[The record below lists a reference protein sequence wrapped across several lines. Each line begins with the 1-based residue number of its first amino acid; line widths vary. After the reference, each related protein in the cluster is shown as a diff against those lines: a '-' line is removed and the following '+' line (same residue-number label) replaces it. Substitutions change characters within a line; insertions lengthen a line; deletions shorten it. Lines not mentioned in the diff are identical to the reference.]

1 MENKYYNENYYN
13 ANTILKFLRKVLNE
27 INKSYVDSGM
37 RTAFLMK
44 RYLEKYK
51 LDTEL
56 SHQHVLLCMLKDIG
70 LFYMDGAVPSN
81 DPALAAA
88 SSYAFLH
95 QCSPLGEAARPLLF
109 YKAKYME
116 DVSNPDYEMGLLMT
130 LLDHVSLY
138 IYERKDVDE
147 IEEIL
152 REDRRK
158 KKYHPDQVKKV
169 IKLLK
174 DHPDIIEKLNS
185 ESELYVYETS
195 KYISLADYGTDTL
208 GEFLD
213 TTSFMFEFHN
223 HETMAHTVT
232 TAQIAYDLAI
242 SCKLTESTSR
252 AIEIAGKV
260 HDIGKIRVPLEILCY
275 PGKLEGEALLVM
287 QSHAKYTKEIIE
299 GCFSYVIVE
308 IAARHHEKLD
318 GSGYPLGITKKDLT
332 SADKVLAVAD
342 ICSALYCKR
351 SYKAAFTPE
360 KIQSILLSDAK
371 AGKLDE
377 RIVNHLIDDY
387 DNIMKNAK
395 AVEDVALKKYDTMK
409 DEYEALAKSPALRHV
424 FGESED
430 VDEERPESLAADETE
445 EYISEVINYESKK
458 DDEEVVEEIIYV
470 DENGNEIDYNPEE
483 EPSFEPSYEE
493 EKEIDPLEEYNQA
506 EMGDVPIEKIE
517 HEEEDEE
524 TEEKEEIPLPIF
536 NLDEK
541 IEEEPI
547 KDPVEEEK
555 EETEEEIDDEFDAFL
570 NSIPEKAPEEPKKF
584 VPKVPLKNPVMDFDP
599 FKEDI
604 DPVFQE
610 PILPKEETKEDIDD
624 EFDAFLNSIP
634 EIDAK
639 DDPFKESTDSLEKL
653 EDVEEAP
660 VEEEK
665 EEVVEEQPEALV
677 EEEKEEVVEAK
688 VEEEKEEIDTLE
700 EALDT
705 PTCEEAKEPVFE
717 PEEEL
722 NEEHAEEKEDIE
734 AQESLDKEDS
744 TEDMEVQEEENLETP
759 MEEEALEDE
768 ATEEF
773 IEEAIEE
780 SNQDIE
786 DSKEKEPI
794 DVDNS
799 IDSKYDSDEEVD
811 DSKEEIDAST
821 EESDY
826 SDEEIDSK
834 YDDSEEEVDNFI
846 EDAESKEEPSFLDP
860 FNSSNDD
867 GKKSFFD
874 DEEVDDSIED
884 VEEESID
891 SLDLDIEDDS
901 INNEEENLAI
911 DSKYEDND
919 EEVDGSTSNLEEEAH
934 EEASTMEKEEEYVDS
949 YFSEEE
955 LKEDE
960 EALDSP
966 SNEEAESKE
975 EEYVDSYF
983 SEEELKEDEE
993 SEDLESNEEPEEN
1006 KEEEYV
1012 DSYFSDEELNED
1024 EESKE
1029 EDNFLEASKEEEYVD
1044 SYFTEEELN
1053 EDAEESKDLEFNV
1066 ETESIEEND
1075 SKDASK
1081 EEEYVDSYFS
1091 EEELK
1096 EDEEVKDSSSKE
1108 APESVEDIKPI
1119 EEPKEESDEEL
1130 DMDLDD
1136 DEDDEEDDD
1145 DEEEEDDEDEDEEE
1159 DSNPKHKKF
1168 FSNDIY
1174 RKMFTYN
1181 PNKKKK

>member
-470 DENGNEIDYNPEE
+470 DENGNEIDYTPEE

-506 EMGDVPIEKIE
+506 EMGDVPIEEIE

-524 TEEKEEIPLPIF
+524 IEEKEEIPLPIF

-547 KDPVEEEK
+547 KDPVEEEN
-555 EETEEEIDDEFDAFL
+555 EETKEEIDDEFDAFL

-610 PILPKEETKEDIDD
+610 PILPKKETKEDIDD

-634 EIDAK
+634 EIDEK

-722 NEEHAEEKEDIE
+722 TEEHAEEKEDIE

-768 ATEEF
+768 STEEF
-773 IEEAIEE
+773 SEEAIEE

-786 DSKEKEPI
+786 DSKEGEPI
-794 DVDNS
+794 DMDNS

-846 EDAESKEEPSFLDP
+846 EEDQKEKEESSFIDP
-860 FNSSNDD
+860 FNPSDD

-874 DEEVDDSIED
+874 EEEDTSALEFNDEEIDSKYDNDEEVDDSIED
-884 VEEESID
+884 TEEELVEEDALDDSKEEPID

-901 INNEEENLAI
+901 INNEEENLSI
-911 DSKYEDND
+911 NSKYDDLD
-919 EEVDGSTSNLEEEAH
+919 EEIDGSDSVLEEEESKEDNSKEAFK
-934 EEASTMEKEEEYVDS
+934 EEEYVDSYFSEEELNEDEESEDLESNEEPEENKEEEYVDS

-993 SEDLESNEEPEEN
+993 PKELSSNEE
-1006 KEEEYV
+1006 
-1012 DSYFSDEELNED
+1012 
-1024 EESKE
+1024 
-1029 EDNFLEASKEEEYVD
+1029 
-1044 SYFTEEELN
+1044 
-1053 EDAEESKDLEFNV
+1053 
-1066 ETESIEEND
+1066 
-1075 SKDASK
+1075 
-1081 EEEYVDSYFS
+1081 
-1091 EEELK
+1091 
-1096 EDEEVKDSSSKE
+1096 
-1108 APESVEDIKPI
+1108 PESVEDIKPI

-1145 DEEEEDDEDEDEEE
+1145 DEDEEEEPEEDEEE

>member
-1 MENKYYNENYYN
+1 MESKYYNENYYN

-70 LFYMDGAVPSN
+70 LFYMDGAVPTN

-116 DVSNPDYEMGLLMT
+116 DVSNPDYEIGLLMT
-130 LLDHVSLY
+130 LLDQVSLY
-138 IYERKDVDE
+138 IYERKDIEE

-174 DHPDIIEKLNS
+174 DHSDIIEKLNS

-275 PGKLEGEALLVM
+275 PGKLEGEALAVM

-395 AVEDVALKKYDTMK
+395 AVEDIALKKYDTMK

-430 VDEERPESLAADETE
+430 IDEERPESVAADETE
-445 EYISEVINYESKK
+445 EYISGVINYESKK
-458 DDEEVVEEIIYV
+458 DDEEVVEKIIYV
-470 DENGNEIDYNPEE
+470 DENGNEIDYNKEA
-483 EPSFEPSYEE
+483 PSFEASYEE

-506 EMGDVPIEKIE
+506 EMGNVPIEEIE
-517 HEEEDEE
+517 HEEEDEVI
-524 TEEKEEIPLPIF
+524 EEKEEIPLPIF

-541 IEEEPI
+541 LEEEPI
-547 KDPVEEEK
+547 QAKVEEKK
-555 EETEEEIDDEFDAFL
+555 EDIDVEFDAFL
-570 NSIPEKAPEEPKKF
+570 NSIPEKAEEEPKKF
-584 VPKVPLKNPVMDFDP
+584 VPKVPLKNPMMDFDP

-634 EIDAK
+634 EIDEK
-639 DDPFKESTDSLEKL
+639 NDSFKESTDSKEKI
-653 EDVEEAP
+653 EDVEETQEKK
-660 VEEEK
+660 EEN
-665 EEVVEEQPEALV
+665 EEVVEALV
-677 EEEKEEVVEAK
+677 EEK
-688 VEEEKEEIDTLE
+688 KEEIDTVE
-700 EALDT
+700 EAIDT
-705 PTCEEAKEPVFE
+705 PI
-717 PEEEL
+717 
-722 NEEHAEEKEDIE
+722 DIE
-734 AQESLDKEDS
+734 AQEENS
-744 TEDMEVQEEENLETP
+744 TEDTEESASSDIGSDEVDD
-759 MEEEALEDE
+759 AIHSDEDE
-768 ATEEF
+768 VDDSTLELDTLT
-773 IEEAIEE
+773 EE
-780 SNQDIE
+780 SND
-786 DSKEKEPI
+786 DA
-794 DVDNS
+794 
-799 IDSKYDSDEEVD
+799 IDSKYDDLDEEVD
-811 DSKEEIDAST
+811 NFIEEAQEEKEESSFIDPFNPSSDGKKSFFDEEID
-821 EESDY
+821 ESALEFN
-826 SDEEIDSK
+826 DEEIDSK
-834 YDDSEEEVDNFI
+834 YDN
-846 EDAESKEEPSFLDP
+846 
-860 FNSSNDD
+860 
-867 GKKSFFD
+867 

-884 VEEESID
+884 IEEELDEEEVDDSKEEPID
-891 SLDLDIEDDS
+891 SFDLDIEDDS
-901 INNEEENLAI
+901 INNEEENLLI
-911 DSKYEDND
+911 NSKYDDLD
-919 EEVDGSTSNLEEEAH
+919 EEIDGS
-934 EEASTMEKEEEYVDS
+934 DS
-949 YFSEEE
+949 I
-955 LKEDE
+955 L
-960 EALDSP
+960 
-966 SNEEAESKE
+966 
-975 EEYVDSYF
+975 
-983 SEEELKEDEE
+983 
-993 SEDLESNEEPEEN
+993 
-1006 KEEEYV
+1006 
-1012 DSYFSDEELNED
+1012 ED

-1029 EDNFLEASKEEEYVD
+1029 EDNSKDASKEEEYVD
-1044 SYFTEEELN
+1044 SYFTEEESK
-1053 EDAEESKDLEFNV
+1053 EDE
-1066 ETESIEEND
+1066 ESIEEND
-1075 SKDASK
+1075 SKEAPK
-1081 EEEYVDSYFS
+1081 EEEYVSSYFTEEELNEDEEPKELS
-1091 EEELK
+1091 SNEESLSKEENKEEEYVSSYFTEEELK
-1096 EDEEVKDSSSKE
+1096 EDEEPLSK
-1108 APESVEDIKPI
+1108 EDIKPI
-1119 EEPKEESDEEL
+1119 KEEDPKEESDGEL
-1130 DMDLDD
+1130 DMDLDEEDED
-1136 DEDDEEDDD
+1136 DEDDEE
-1145 DEEEEDDEDEDEEE
+1145 EEEEEE

>member
-547 KDPVEEEK
+547 KAPVEEEK
-555 EETEEEIDDEFDAFL
+555 NDIDDEFDAFL

-610 PILPKEETKEDIDD
+610 PILPKKETKEDIDD

-634 EIDAK
+634 EIDEK

-653 EDVEEAP
+653 EDVEETP

-665 EEVVEEQPEALV
+665 EEPVETPI
-677 EEEKEEVVEAK
+677 
-688 VEEEKEEIDTLE
+688 EEEKEEIDTVE

-705 PTCEEAKEPVFE
+705 PKDEDVQEPVFE
-717 PEEEL
+717 PKEEL

-744 TEDMEVQEEENLETP
+744 TEDMEVQEEENLENP

-768 ATEEF
+768 TTEEF
-773 IEEAIEE
+773 SEEAIEE

-786 DSKEKEPI
+786 DSKEEEPI
-794 DVDNS
+794 DMDNS
-799 IDSKYDSDEEVD
+799 IDSKYDNDEEVD

-834 YDDSEEEVDNFI
+834 YDDSDEEVDNFI

-884 VEEESID
+884 VEEESEEETIDEKEEPID

-919 EEVDGSTSNLEEEAH
+919 EEVDGSTSNLEEEAVET
-934 EEASTMEKEEEYVDS
+934 EEAPTTEKEEEYVDF

-1053 EDAEESKDLEFNV
+1053 EDEEESKDLESN
-1066 ETESIEEND
+1066 
-1075 SKDASK
+1075 
-1081 EEEYVDSYFS
+1081 
-1091 EEELK
+1091 

>member
-152 REDRRK
+152 KEDRRK

-275 PGKLEGEALLVM
+275 PGKLEGEALQVM

-395 AVEDVALKKYDTMK
+395 AVEDIALKKYDTMK

-430 VDEERPESLAADETE
+430 IDEERPESVAAEETE

-458 DDEEVVEEIIYV
+458 DDEEVAEEIIYV

-493 EKEIDPLEEYNQA
+493 EKGIDPLEEYNQA
-506 EMGDVPIEKIE
+506 EMGDVPIEEIE

-547 KDPVEEEK
+547 KAPTEEK
-555 EETEEEIDDEFDAFL
+555 KETEEEIDDEFDAFL

-584 VPKVPLKNPVMDFDP
+584 VPKVPLKNPMIDFDP

-653 EDVEEAP
+653 EDVEENQ
-660 VEEEK
+660 ES
-665 EEVVEEQPEALV
+665 
-677 EEEKEEVVEAK
+677 EKEEVVEAK
-688 VEEEKEEIDTLE
+688 VEEEKEEIDTGD

-705 PTCEEAKEPVFE
+705 PKDEDVEEPVFDV
-717 PEEEL
+717 EEEL
-722 NEEHAEEKEDIE
+722 NEEPVEEKEDIE

-744 TEDMEVQEEENLETP
+744 TEATEVQEEDNLETS

-768 ATEEF
+768 TTEEF
-773 IEEAIEE
+773 SEEAIEE
-780 SNQDIE
+780 SNQDKE
-786 DSKEKEPI
+786 DSKEEEPI
-794 DVDNS
+794 DMDNS
-799 IDSKYDSDEEVD
+799 IDSKYDNDEEVD

-821 EESDY
+821 EEFDY

-834 YDDSEEEVDNFI
+834 YDDSDEEVDNFI
-846 EDAESKEEPSFLDP
+846 EASESKEEPSFLDP
-860 FNSSNDD
+860 FNPSDD

-874 DEEVDDSIED
+874 EEEDTSDEEFNDEEIDSKYDNDEEVDDSIED
-884 VEEESID
+884 IEEELNEDEEEALDDSKEEPID

-901 INNEEENLAI
+901 INNEEENLSI
-911 DSKYEDND
+911 NSKYEDND
-919 EEVDGSTSNLEEEAH
+919 EEVDGSDSILEKEESKEEDNSKEESN
-934 EEASTMEKEEEYVDS
+934 EEEYVDS
-949 YFSEEE
+949 YFT
-955 LKEDE
+955 
-960 EALDSP
+960 
-966 SNEEAESKE
+966 
-975 EEYVDSYF
+975 
-983 SEEELKEDEE
+983 
-993 SEDLESNEEPEEN
+993 
-1006 KEEEYV
+1006 
-1012 DSYFSDEELNED
+1012 DEELNED

-1029 EDNFLEASKEEEYVD
+1029 EDNSLDASKEEEYVD

-1053 EDAEESKDLEFNV
+1053 EDEEESKDLESN
-1066 ETESIEEND
+1066 EDEESIEEND
-1075 SKDASK
+1075 SKEESK

-1096 EDEEVKDSSSKE
+1096 EDEEVKDSPSNE
-1108 APESVEDIKPI
+1108 ESESIEDTKPI

-1136 DEDDEEDDD
+1136 DDDEDEDD
-1145 DEEEEDDEDEDEEE
+1145 DEEEEEDEDEDEEE

>member
-470 DENGNEIDYNPEE
+470 DENGNEIDYTPEE

-506 EMGDVPIEKIE
+506 EMGDVPIEEIE

-524 TEEKEEIPLPIF
+524 KEEKEEIPLPIF

-634 EIDAK
+634 EIDEK

-653 EDVEEAP
+653 EDVEETP

-665 EEVVEEQPEALV
+665 EEPVETPI
-677 EEEKEEVVEAK
+677 
-688 VEEEKEEIDTLE
+688 EEEKEEIDTVE

-705 PTCEEAKEPVFE
+705 PKDEDVQEPVFE

-919 EEVDGSTSNLEEEAH
+919 EEVDGSTSNLEEEAVET

-955 LKEDE
+955 LKED
-960 EALDSP
+960 
-966 SNEEAESKE
+966 
-975 EEYVDSYF
+975 
-983 SEEELKEDEE
+983 
-993 SEDLESNEEPEEN
+993 
-1006 KEEEYV
+1006 EEYV

-1136 DEDDEEDDD
+1136 EDDEEDDD

>member
-70 LFYMDGAVPSN
+70 LFYMDGAVPTN

-116 DVSNPDYEMGLLMT
+116 DVSNPDYEIGLLMT
-130 LLDHVSLY
+130 LLDQVSLY
-138 IYERKDVDE
+138 IYERKDIEE

-152 REDRRK
+152 REDKRK

-174 DHPDIIEKLNS
+174 DHSDIIEKLNS

-275 PGKLEGEALLVM
+275 PGKLEGEALAVM

-395 AVEDVALKKYDTMK
+395 AVEDIALKKYDTMK

-430 VDEERPESLAADETE
+430 IDEERPESVAADETE
-445 EYISEVINYESKK
+445 EYISGVINYESKK
-458 DDEEVVEEIIYV
+458 EDEEVVEEIIYV
-470 DENGNEIDYNPEE
+470 DENGNEIDYTPEA
-483 EPSFEPSYEE
+483 PSFEASYEE

-506 EMGDVPIEKIE
+506 EMGDVPIEEID
-517 HEEEDEE
+517 HEEEDEVI
-524 TEEKEEIPLPIF
+524 EEKEEIPLPRF

-547 KDPVEEEK
+547 QDKVEEE
-555 EETEEEIDDEFDAFL
+555 
-570 NSIPEKAPEEPKKF
+570 
-584 VPKVPLKNPVMDFDP
+584 
-599 FKEDI
+599 
-604 DPVFQE
+604 
-610 PILPKEETKEDIDD
+610 KEDIDD

-634 EIDAK
+634 EIDEK
-639 DDPFKESTDSLEKL
+639 NDSSKESIDSIEKL
-653 EDVEEAP
+653 EDVEETQ
-660 VEEEK
+660 EK
-665 EEVVEEQPEALV
+665 
-677 EEEKEEVVEAK
+677 EEEKEEVVEAL
-688 VEEEKEEIDTLE
+688 VEEKKEEIDTVE
-700 EALDT
+700 EAIDR
-705 PTCEEAKEPVFE
+705 PIDEEVQ
-717 PEEEL
+717 
-722 NEEHAEEKEDIE
+722 EEKE
-734 AQESLDKEDS
+734 ESS
-744 TEDMEVQEEENLETP
+744 TEDMEESASSDIESEEVDD
-759 MEEEALEDE
+759 AIDSIDEDE
-768 ATEEF
+768 VDDSTLELDTL
-773 IEEAIEE
+773 IEE
-780 SNQDIE
+780 SND
-786 DSKEKEPI
+786 
-794 DVDNS
+794 
-799 IDSKYDSDEEVD
+799 
-811 DSKEEIDAST
+811 
-821 EESDY
+821 
-826 SDEEIDSK
+826 
-834 YDDSEEEVDNFI
+834 
-846 EDAESKEEPSFLDP
+846 
-860 FNSSNDD
+860 
-867 GKKSFFD
+867 
-874 DEEVDDSIED
+874 
-884 VEEESID
+884 
-891 SLDLDIEDDS
+891 
-901 INNEEENLAI
+901 
-911 DSKYEDND
+911 
-919 EEVDGSTSNLEEEAH
+919 
-934 EEASTMEKEEEYVDS
+934 
-949 YFSEEE
+949 
-955 LKEDE
+955 
-960 EALDSP
+960 
-966 SNEEAESKE
+966 
-975 EEYVDSYF
+975 
-983 SEEELKEDEE
+983 
-993 SEDLESNEEPEEN
+993 EEPEE
-1006 KEEEYV
+1006 YQIV
-1012 DSYFSDEELNED
+1012 G
-1024 EESKE
+1024 ES
-1029 EDNFLEASKEEEYVD
+1029 
-1044 SYFTEEELN
+1044 
-1053 EDAEESKDLEFNV
+1053 
-1066 ETESIEEND
+1066 
-1075 SKDASK
+1075 
-1081 EEEYVDSYFS
+1081 
-1091 EEELK
+1091 
-1096 EDEEVKDSSSKE
+1096 
-1108 APESVEDIKPI
+1108 
-1119 EEPKEESDEEL
+1119 ESDPFNGKI
-1130 DMDLDD
+1130 
-1136 DEDDEEDDD
+1136 
-1145 DEEEEDDEDEDEEE
+1145 
-1159 DSNPKHKKF
+1159 SNESPMAKGLLGHKVGEVVEVEV
-1168 FSNDIY
+1168 
-1174 RKMFTYN
+1174 
-1181 PNKKKK
+1181 PNGTIKLKIVKVD

>member
-1 MENKYYNENYYN
+1 MGDDMENKYYNENYYN

-70 LFYMDGAVPSN
+70 LFYMDGAVPTN

-116 DVSNPDYEMGLLMT
+116 DVSNPDYEIGLLMT
-130 LLDHVSLY
+130 LLDQVSLY
-138 IYERKDVDE
+138 IYERKDIEE

-152 REDRRK
+152 REDKRK

-174 DHPDIIEKLNS
+174 DHSDIIEKLNS

-275 PGKLEGEALLVM
+275 PGKLEGEALAVM

-395 AVEDVALKKYDTMK
+395 AVEDIALKKYDTMK

-430 VDEERPESLAADETE
+430 IDEERPESVAADETE
-445 EYISEVINYESKK
+445 EYISGVINYESKK
-458 DDEEVVEEIIYV
+458 EDEEVVEEIIYV
-470 DENGNEIDYNPEE
+470 DENGNEIDYTPEA
-483 EPSFEPSYEE
+483 PSFEASYEE

-506 EMGDVPIEKIE
+506 EMGDVPIEEID
-517 HEEEDEE
+517 HEEEDEVI
-524 TEEKEEIPLPIF
+524 EEKEEIPLPRF

-547 KDPVEEEK
+547 QDKVEEEK
-555 EETEEEIDDEFDAFL
+555 EDIDDEFDAFL
-570 NSIPEKAPEEPKKF
+570 NSIPEKAEEEPKKF
-584 VPKVPLKNPVMDFDP
+584 VPKVPLKNPMMDFDP

-634 EIDAK
+634 EIDEK
-639 DDPFKESTDSLEKL
+639 NDSSKESIDSIEKL
-653 EDVEEAP
+653 EDVEETQ
-660 VEEEK
+660 EK
-665 EEVVEEQPEALV
+665 
-677 EEEKEEVVEAK
+677 EEEKEEVVEAL
-688 VEEEKEEIDTLE
+688 VEEKKEEIDTVE
-700 EALDT
+700 EAIDR
-705 PTCEEAKEPVFE
+705 PIDEEVQ
-717 PEEEL
+717 
-722 NEEHAEEKEDIE
+722 EEKE
-734 AQESLDKEDS
+734 ESS
-744 TEDMEVQEEENLETP
+744 TEDMEESASSDIESEEVDD
-759 MEEEALEDE
+759 AIDSIDEDE
-768 ATEEF
+768 VDDSTLELDTL
-773 IEEAIEE
+773 IEE
-780 SNQDIE
+780 SN
-786 DSKEKEPI
+786 
-794 DVDNS
+794 
-799 IDSKYDSDEEVD
+799 
-811 DSKEEIDAST
+811 
-821 EESDY
+821 
-826 SDEEIDSK
+826 DEEIDSK
-834 YDDSEEEVDNFI
+834 YDDLDEEVDNFI
-846 EDAESKEEPSFLDP
+846 EEDQKEESSFIDP
-860 FNSSNDD
+860 FNPSSD

-874 DEEVDDSIED
+874 EEDTSDLEFNDEEIDSKYDNDEEVDDSIED
-884 VEEESID
+884 IEEELDEEDALDDSKEEPID
-891 SLDLDIEDDS
+891 SFDLDIEDDS
-901 INNEEENLAI
+901 INSEEENLLI
-911 DSKYEDND
+911 NSKYDDLD
-919 EEVDGSTSNLEEEAH
+919 EEIDGS
-934 EEASTMEKEEEYVDS
+934 DS
-949 YFSEEE
+949 I
-955 LKEDE
+955 L
-960 EALDSP
+960 
-966 SNEEAESKE
+966 
-975 EEYVDSYF
+975 
-983 SEEELKEDEE
+983 
-993 SEDLESNEEPEEN
+993 
-1006 KEEEYV
+1006 
-1012 DSYFSDEELNED
+1012 ED

-1029 EDNFLEASKEEEYVD
+1029 GDNSKEASREEEYVD
-1044 SYFTEEELN
+1044 SYFTEEELK
-1053 EDAEESKDLEFNV
+1053 EDE
-1066 ETESIEEND
+1066 ESIEEND
-1075 SKDASK
+1075 SKEASK
-1081 EEEYVDSYFS
+1081 EEEYVSSYFT
-1091 EEELK
+1091 EEELNEGEEPK
-1096 EDEEVKDSSSKE
+1096 ELSSNEEPLSK
-1108 APESVEDIKPI
+1108 EDIKPI
-1119 EEPKEESDEEL
+1119 KEEDPKEESDGEL
-1130 DMDLDD
+1130 DMDLDED
-1136 DEDDEEDDD
+1136 DEDEDDEEDDD
-1145 DEEEEDDEDEDEEE
+1145 EDLDEDEEG

>member
-1 MENKYYNENYYN
+1 MGDDMENKYYNENYYN

-70 LFYMDGAVPSN
+70 LFYMDGAVPTN

-116 DVSNPDYEMGLLMT
+116 DVSNPDYEIGLLMT
-130 LLDHVSLY
+130 LLDQVSLY
-138 IYERKDVDE
+138 IYERKDIEE

-152 REDRRK
+152 REDKRK

-174 DHPDIIEKLNS
+174 DHSDIIEKLNS

-275 PGKLEGEALLVM
+275 PGKLEGEALAVM

-395 AVEDVALKKYDTMK
+395 AVEDIALKKYDTMK

-430 VDEERPESLAADETE
+430 IDEERPESVAADETE
-445 EYISEVINYESKK
+445 EYISGVINYESKK
-458 DDEEVVEEIIYV
+458 EDEEVVEEIIYV
-470 DENGNEIDYNPEE
+470 DENGNEIDYTPEA
-483 EPSFEPSYEE
+483 PSFEASYEE

-506 EMGDVPIEKIE
+506 EMGDVPIEEID
-517 HEEEDEE
+517 HEEEDEVI
-524 TEEKEEIPLPIF
+524 EEKEEIPLPRF

-547 KDPVEEEK
+547 QDKVEEEK
-555 EETEEEIDDEFDAFL
+555 EDIDDEFDAFL
-570 NSIPEKAPEEPKKF
+570 NSIPEKAEEEPKKF
-584 VPKVPLKNPVMDFDP
+584 VPKVPLKNPMMDFDP

-634 EIDAK
+634 EIDEK
-639 DDPFKESTDSLEKL
+639 NDSSKESIDSIEKL
-653 EDVEEAP
+653 EDVEETQ
-660 VEEEK
+660 EK
-665 EEVVEEQPEALV
+665 
-677 EEEKEEVVEAK
+677 EEEKEEVVEAL
-688 VEEEKEEIDTLE
+688 VEEKKEEIDTVE
-700 EALDT
+700 EAIDR
-705 PTCEEAKEPVFE
+705 PIDEEVQ
-717 PEEEL
+717 
-722 NEEHAEEKEDIE
+722 EEKE
-734 AQESLDKEDS
+734 ESS
-744 TEDMEVQEEENLETP
+744 TEDMEESASSDIESEEVDD
-759 MEEEALEDE
+759 AIDSIDEDE
-768 ATEEF
+768 VDDSTLELDTL
-773 IEEAIEE
+773 IEE
-780 SNQDIE
+780 SN
-786 DSKEKEPI
+786 
-794 DVDNS
+794 
-799 IDSKYDSDEEVD
+799 
-811 DSKEEIDAST
+811 
-821 EESDY
+821 
-826 SDEEIDSK
+826 DEEIDSK
-834 YDDSEEEVDNFI
+834 YDDLDEEVDNFI
-846 EDAESKEEPSFLDP
+846 EEDQKEESSFIDP
-860 FNSSNDD
+860 FNPSSD

-874 DEEVDDSIED
+874 EEDTSDLEFNDEEIDSKYDNDEEVDDSIED
-884 VEEESID
+884 IEEELDEEDALDDSKEEPID
-891 SLDLDIEDDS
+891 SFDLDIEDDS
-901 INNEEENLAI
+901 INSEEENLLI
-911 DSKYEDND
+911 NSKYDDLD
-919 EEVDGSTSNLEEEAH
+919 EEIDGS
-934 EEASTMEKEEEYVDS
+934 DS
-949 YFSEEE
+949 I
-955 LKEDE
+955 L
-960 EALDSP
+960 
-966 SNEEAESKE
+966 
-975 EEYVDSYF
+975 
-983 SEEELKEDEE
+983 
-993 SEDLESNEEPEEN
+993 
-1006 KEEEYV
+1006 
-1012 DSYFSDEELNED
+1012 ED

-1029 EDNFLEASKEEEYVD
+1029 GDNSKEASREEEYVD
-1044 SYFTEEELN
+1044 SYFTEEELK
-1053 EDAEESKDLEFNV
+1053 EDE
-1066 ETESIEEND
+1066 ESIEEND
-1075 SKDASK
+1075 SKEASK
-1081 EEEYVDSYFS
+1081 EEEYVSSYFT
-1091 EEELK
+1091 EEELN
-1096 EDEEVKDSSSKE
+1096 EDEEPKELSSNEEPLSK
-1108 APESVEDIKPI
+1108 EDIKPI
-1119 EEPKEESDEEL
+1119 KEEDPKEESDGEL
-1130 DMDLDD
+1130 DMDLDED
-1136 DEDDEEDDD
+1136 DEDEDDEEDDD
-1145 DEEEEDDEDEDEEE
+1145 EDLDEDEEG

>member
-395 AVEDVALKKYDTMK
+395 AVEDIALKKYDTMK

-430 VDEERPESLAADETE
+430 VDEERPESVAADETE

-524 TEEKEEIPLPIF
+524 VEEKEEIPLPIF

-541 IEEEPI
+541 IEEEPV
-547 KDPVEEEK
+547 KAPAEEEK
-555 EETEEEIDDEFDAFL
+555 EEAKEDIDDEFDAFL

-639 DDPFKESTDSLEKL
+639 DDPFKESTDSEEKL
-653 EDVEEAP
+653 EDVEETP

-665 EEVVEEQPEALV
+665 EEVVETPV
-677 EEEKEEVVEAK
+677 EEEKEEVVETPVEEEK
-688 VEEEKEEIDTLE
+688 EEVVETPIEEEKEEIDTVE

-705 PTCEEAKEPVFE
+705 PIDEEEPVFE

-722 NEEHAEEKEDIE
+722 NEEPVEEKEDIE
-734 AQESLDKEDS
+734 AQEAEDKEES
-744 TEDMEVQEEENLETP
+744 TDDMEVQEEENLETP
-759 MEEEALEDE
+759 MEEEEH
-768 ATEEF
+768 
-773 IEEAIEE
+773 
-780 SNQDIE
+780 
-786 DSKEKEPI
+786 I
-794 DVDNS
+794 DMDNS
-799 IDSKYDSDEEVD
+799 IDSKHDNSEEVD

-821 EESDY
+821 EEFDY
-826 SDEEIDSK
+826 SDEEINSKYDDLDEEVDNFIEEDQKDEKEESSFIDPFNPSDDGKKSFFDEEDTSDEEFNDEEIDSK
-834 YDDSEEEVDNFI
+834 YDN
-846 EDAESKEEPSFLDP
+846 
-860 FNSSNDD
+860 
-867 GKKSFFD
+867 

-884 VEEESID
+884 IEEELDEEEALDDSKEEPID

-955 LKEDE
+955 LKEEE

-966 SNEEAESKE
+966 SNEESESKE

-993 SEDLESNEEPEEN
+993 ALDSLSNEEPE
-1006 KEEEYV
+1006 
-1012 DSYFSDEELNED
+1012 
-1024 EESKE
+1024 
-1029 EDNFLEASKEEEYVD
+1029 
-1044 SYFTEEELN
+1044 
-1053 EDAEESKDLEFNV
+1053 
-1066 ETESIEEND
+1066 
-1075 SKDASK
+1075 SK

-1096 EDEEVKDSSSKE
+1096 EEEEVKDSSSNE
-1108 APESVEDIKPI
+1108 EPESIEDNKPI
-1119 EEPKEESDEEL
+1119 EDLKEESDEDL

-1145 DEEEEDDEDEDEEE
+1145 DDEDDEEELEEDEEE

>member
-1 MENKYYNENYYN
+1 MESKYYNENYYN

-70 LFYMDGAVPSN
+70 LFYMDGAVPTN

-116 DVSNPDYEMGLLMT
+116 DVSNPDYEIGLLMT
-130 LLDHVSLY
+130 LLDQVSLY
-138 IYERKDVDE
+138 IYERKDIEE

-152 REDRRK
+152 REDKRK

-174 DHPDIIEKLNS
+174 DHSDIIEKLNS

-275 PGKLEGEALLVM
+275 PGKLEGEALAVM

-395 AVEDVALKKYDTMK
+395 AVEDIALKKYDTMK

-430 VDEERPESLAADETE
+430 IDEERPESVAADETE
-445 EYISEVINYESKK
+445 EYISGVINYESKK
-458 DDEEVVEEIIYV
+458 EDEEVVEEIIYV
-470 DENGNEIDYNPEE
+470 DENGNEIDYTPEA
-483 EPSFEPSYEE
+483 PSFEASYEE

-506 EMGDVPIEKIE
+506 EMGDVPIEEID
-517 HEEEDEE
+517 HEEEDEVI
-524 TEEKEEIPLPIF
+524 EEKEEIPLPRF

-547 KDPVEEEK
+547 QDKVEEEK
-555 EETEEEIDDEFDAFL
+555 EDIDDEFDAFL
-570 NSIPEKAPEEPKKF
+570 NSIPEKAEEEPKKF
-584 VPKVPLKNPVMDFDP
+584 VPKVPLKNPMMDFDP

-634 EIDAK
+634 EIDEK
-639 DDPFKESTDSLEKL
+639 NDSSKESIDSIEKL
-653 EDVEEAP
+653 EDVEETQ
-660 VEEEK
+660 EK
-665 EEVVEEQPEALV
+665 
-677 EEEKEEVVEAK
+677 EEEKEEVVEAL
-688 VEEEKEEIDTLE
+688 VEEKKEEIDTVE
-700 EALDT
+700 EAIDR
-705 PTCEEAKEPVFE
+705 PIDEEVQ
-717 PEEEL
+717 
-722 NEEHAEEKEDIE
+722 EEKE
-734 AQESLDKEDS
+734 ESS
-744 TEDMEVQEEENLETP
+744 TEDMEESASSDIESEEVDD
-759 MEEEALEDE
+759 AIDSIDEDE
-768 ATEEF
+768 VDDSTLELDTL
-773 IEEAIEE
+773 IEE
-780 SNQDIE
+780 SNDE
-786 DSKEKEPI
+786 A
-794 DVDNS
+794 
-799 IDSKYDSDEEVD
+799 IDSKYDDLDEEVD
-811 DSKEEIDAST
+811 NFIEEDQKEESSFIDPFNPSSDGKKSFFD
-821 EESDY
+821 EEDTSDLEFN
-826 SDEEIDSK
+826 DEEIDSK
-834 YDDSEEEVDNFI
+834 YDN
-846 EDAESKEEPSFLDP
+846 
-860 FNSSNDD
+860 
-867 GKKSFFD
+867 

-884 VEEESID
+884 IEEELDEEDALDDSKEEPID
-891 SLDLDIEDDS
+891 SFDLDIEDDS
-901 INNEEENLAI
+901 INSEEENLLI
-911 DSKYEDND
+911 NSKYDDLD
-919 EEVDGSTSNLEEEAH
+919 EEIDGS
-934 EEASTMEKEEEYVDS
+934 DS
-949 YFSEEE
+949 I
-955 LKEDE
+955 L
-960 EALDSP
+960 
-966 SNEEAESKE
+966 
-975 EEYVDSYF
+975 
-983 SEEELKEDEE
+983 
-993 SEDLESNEEPEEN
+993 
-1006 KEEEYV
+1006 
-1012 DSYFSDEELNED
+1012 ED

-1029 EDNFLEASKEEEYVD
+1029 GDNSKEASREEEYVD
-1044 SYFTEEELN
+1044 SYFTEEELK
-1053 EDAEESKDLEFNV
+1053 EDE
-1066 ETESIEEND
+1066 ESIEEND
-1075 SKDASK
+1075 SKEASK
-1081 EEEYVDSYFS
+1081 EEEYVSSYFT
-1091 EEELK
+1091 EEELN
-1096 EDEEVKDSSSKE
+1096 EDEEPKELSSNEEPLSK
-1108 APESVEDIKPI
+1108 EDIKPI
-1119 EEPKEESDEEL
+1119 KEEDPKEESDGEL
-1130 DMDLDD
+1130 DMDLDED
-1136 DEDDEEDDD
+1136 DEDEDDEEDDD
-1145 DEEEEDDEDEDEEE
+1145 EDLDEDEEG

>member
-1 MENKYYNENYYN
+1 MGDDMENKYYNENYYN

-70 LFYMDGAVPSN
+70 LFYMDGAVPTN

-116 DVSNPDYEMGLLMT
+116 DVSNPDYEIGLLMT
-130 LLDHVSLY
+130 LLDQVSLY
-138 IYERKDVDE
+138 IYERKDIEE

-152 REDRRK
+152 REDKRK

-174 DHPDIIEKLNS
+174 DHSDIIEKLNS

-275 PGKLEGEALLVM
+275 PGKLEGEALAVM

-395 AVEDVALKKYDTMK
+395 AVEDIALKKYDTMK

-430 VDEERPESLAADETE
+430 IDEERPESVAADETE
-445 EYISEVINYESKK
+445 EYISGVINYESKK
-458 DDEEVVEEIIYV
+458 EDEEVVEEIIYV
-470 DENGNEIDYNPEE
+470 DENGNEIDYTPEA
-483 EPSFEPSYEE
+483 PSFEASYEE

-506 EMGDVPIEKIE
+506 EMGDVPIEEID
-517 HEEEDEE
+517 HEEEDEVI
-524 TEEKEEIPLPIF
+524 EEKEEIPLPRF

-547 KDPVEEEK
+547 QDKVEEEK
-555 EETEEEIDDEFDAFL
+555 EDIDDEFDAFL
-570 NSIPEKAPEEPKKF
+570 NSIPEKAEEEPKKF
-584 VPKVPLKNPVMDFDP
+584 VPKVPLKNPMMDFDP

-634 EIDAK
+634 EIDEK
-639 DDPFKESTDSLEKL
+639 NDSSKESIDSIEKL
-653 EDVEEAP
+653 EDVEETQ
-660 VEEEK
+660 EK
-665 EEVVEEQPEALV
+665 
-677 EEEKEEVVEAK
+677 EEEKEEVVEAL
-688 VEEEKEEIDTLE
+688 VEEKKEEIDTVE
-700 EALDT
+700 EAIDR
-705 PTCEEAKEPVFE
+705 PIDEEVQ
-717 PEEEL
+717 
-722 NEEHAEEKEDIE
+722 EEKE
-734 AQESLDKEDS
+734 ESS
-744 TEDMEVQEEENLETP
+744 TEDMEESASSDIESEEVDD
-759 MEEEALEDE
+759 AIDSIDEDE
-768 ATEEF
+768 VDDSTLELDTL
-773 IEEAIEE
+773 IEE
-780 SNQDIE
+780 SNDE
-786 DSKEKEPI
+786 A
-794 DVDNS
+794 
-799 IDSKYDSDEEVD
+799 IDSKYDDLDEEVD
-811 DSKEEIDAST
+811 NFIEEDQKEESSFIDPFNPSSDGKKSFFD
-821 EESDY
+821 EEDTSDLEFN
-826 SDEEIDSK
+826 DEEIDSK
-834 YDDSEEEVDNFI
+834 YDN
-846 EDAESKEEPSFLDP
+846 
-860 FNSSNDD
+860 
-867 GKKSFFD
+867 

-884 VEEESID
+884 IEEELDEEDALDDSKEEPID
-891 SLDLDIEDDS
+891 SFDLDIEDDS
-901 INNEEENLAI
+901 INSEEENLLI
-911 DSKYEDND
+911 NSKYDDLD
-919 EEVDGSTSNLEEEAH
+919 EEIDGS
-934 EEASTMEKEEEYVDS
+934 DS
-949 YFSEEE
+949 I
-955 LKEDE
+955 L
-960 EALDSP
+960 
-966 SNEEAESKE
+966 
-975 EEYVDSYF
+975 
-983 SEEELKEDEE
+983 
-993 SEDLESNEEPEEN
+993 
-1006 KEEEYV
+1006 
-1012 DSYFSDEELNED
+1012 ED

-1029 EDNFLEASKEEEYVD
+1029 GDNSKEASREEEYVD
-1044 SYFTEEELN
+1044 SYFTEEELK
-1053 EDAEESKDLEFNV
+1053 EDE
-1066 ETESIEEND
+1066 ESIEEND
-1075 SKDASK
+1075 SKEASK
-1081 EEEYVDSYFS
+1081 EEEYVSSYFT
-1091 EEELK
+1091 EEELN
-1096 EDEEVKDSSSKE
+1096 EDEEPKELSSNEEPLSK
-1108 APESVEDIKPI
+1108 EDIKPI
-1119 EEPKEESDEEL
+1119 KEEDPKEESDGEL
-1130 DMDLDD
+1130 DMDLDED
-1136 DEDDEEDDD
+1136 DEDEDDEEDDD
-1145 DEEEEDDEDEDEEE
+1145 EDLDEDEEG

>member
-70 LFYMDGAVPSN
+70 LFYMDGAVPTN

-116 DVSNPDYEMGLLMT
+116 DVSNPDYEIGLLMT
-130 LLDHVSLY
+130 LLDQVSLY
-138 IYERKDVDE
+138 IYERKDIEE

-152 REDRRK
+152 REDKRK

-174 DHPDIIEKLNS
+174 DHSDIIEKLNS

-275 PGKLEGEALLVM
+275 PGKLEGEALAVM
-287 QSHAKYTKEIIE
+287 QSHAEYTKEIIE

-395 AVEDVALKKYDTMK
+395 AVEDIALKKYDTMK

-430 VDEERPESLAADETE
+430 IDEERPESVAADETE
-445 EYISEVINYESKK
+445 EYISGVINYESKK
-458 DDEEVVEEIIYV
+458 EDEEVVEEIIYV
-470 DENGNEIDYNPEE
+470 DENGNEIDYTPEA
-483 EPSFEPSYEE
+483 PSFEASYEE

-506 EMGDVPIEKIE
+506 EMGDVPIEEID
-517 HEEEDEE
+517 HEEEDEVI
-524 TEEKEEIPLPIF
+524 EEKEEIPLPRF

-547 KDPVEEEK
+547 QDKVEEEK
-555 EETEEEIDDEFDAFL
+555 EDIDDEFDAFL
-570 NSIPEKAPEEPKKF
+570 NSIPEKAEEEPKKF
-584 VPKVPLKNPVMDFDP
+584 VPKVPLKNPMMDFDP

-634 EIDAK
+634 EIDEK
-639 DDPFKESTDSLEKL
+639 NDSSKESIDSIEKL
-653 EDVEEAP
+653 EDVEETQ
-660 VEEEK
+660 EK
-665 EEVVEEQPEALV
+665 
-677 EEEKEEVVEAK
+677 EEEKEEVVEAL
-688 VEEEKEEIDTLE
+688 VEEKKEEIDTVE
-700 EALDT
+700 EAIDR
-705 PTCEEAKEPVFE
+705 PIDEEVQ
-717 PEEEL
+717 
-722 NEEHAEEKEDIE
+722 EEKE
-734 AQESLDKEDS
+734 ESS
-744 TEDMEVQEEENLETP
+744 TEDMEESASSDIESEEVDD
-759 MEEEALEDE
+759 AIDSIDEDE
-768 ATEEF
+768 VDDSTLELDTL
-773 IEEAIEE
+773 IEE
-780 SNQDIE
+780 SN
-786 DSKEKEPI
+786 
-794 DVDNS
+794 
-799 IDSKYDSDEEVD
+799 
-811 DSKEEIDAST
+811 
-821 EESDY
+821 
-826 SDEEIDSK
+826 DEEIDSK
-834 YDDSEEEVDNFI
+834 YDDLDEEVDNFI
-846 EDAESKEEPSFLDP
+846 EEDQKEESSFIDP
-860 FNSSNDD
+860 FNPSSD

-874 DEEVDDSIED
+874 EEDTSDLEFNDEEIDSKYDNDEEVDDSIED
-884 VEEESID
+884 IEEELDEEDALDDSKEEPID
-891 SLDLDIEDDS
+891 SFDLDIEDDS
-901 INNEEENLAI
+901 INSEEENLLI
-911 DSKYEDND
+911 NSKYDDLD
-919 EEVDGSTSNLEEEAH
+919 EEIDGS
-934 EEASTMEKEEEYVDS
+934 DS
-949 YFSEEE
+949 I
-955 LKEDE
+955 L
-960 EALDSP
+960 
-966 SNEEAESKE
+966 
-975 EEYVDSYF
+975 
-983 SEEELKEDEE
+983 
-993 SEDLESNEEPEEN
+993 
-1006 KEEEYV
+1006 
-1012 DSYFSDEELNED
+1012 ED

-1029 EDNFLEASKEEEYVD
+1029 GDNSKEASREEEYVD
-1044 SYFTEEELN
+1044 SYFTEEELK
-1053 EDAEESKDLEFNV
+1053 EDE
-1066 ETESIEEND
+1066 ESIEEND
-1075 SKDASK
+1075 SKEASK
-1081 EEEYVDSYFS
+1081 EEEYVSSYFT
-1091 EEELK
+1091 EEELN
-1096 EDEEVKDSSSKE
+1096 EDEEPKELSSNEEPLSK
-1108 APESVEDIKPI
+1108 EDIKPI
-1119 EEPKEESDEEL
+1119 KEEDPKEESDGEL
-1130 DMDLDD
+1130 DMDLDED
-1136 DEDDEEDDD
+1136 DEDEDDEEDDD
-1145 DEEEEDDEDEDEEE
+1145 EDLDEDEEG

>member
-547 KDPVEEEK
+547 KAPVEEEK
-555 EETEEEIDDEFDAFL
+555 NDIDDEFDAFL

-610 PILPKEETKEDIDD
+610 PILPKKETKEDIDD

-634 EIDAK
+634 EIDEK
-639 DDPFKESTDSLEKL
+639 DDPFKESTDSEEKL
-653 EDVEEAP
+653 EDVEETP
-660 VEEEK
+660 
-665 EEVVEEQPEALV
+665 V

-688 VEEEKEEIDTLE
+688 VEEEKEEIDTVE

-705 PTCEEAKEPVFE
+705 PKDEDVQEPVFE

-919 EEVDGSTSNLEEEAH
+919 EEVDGSTSNLEEEAVET

-1053 EDAEESKDLEFNV
+1053 EDEEESKDLESN
-1066 ETESIEEND
+1066 
-1075 SKDASK
+1075 
-1081 EEEYVDSYFS
+1081 
-1091 EEELK
+1091 

>member
-260 HDIGKIRVPLEILCY
+260 HDIGKIRVPLEILCF
-275 PGKLEGEALLVM
+275 PGKLEGEALQVM

-430 VDEERPESLAADETE
+430 IDEERPESVAADETE

-524 TEEKEEIPLPIF
+524 IEEKEEIPLPIF

-555 EETEEEIDDEFDAFL
+555 EEAKEDIDDEFDAFL

-653 EDVEEAP
+653 EDVEENQESEEEEEPAEEP
-660 VEEEK
+660 VEEQA
-665 EEVVEEQPEALV
+665 EEETAETPVEEAAEEPVDEQV
-677 EEEKEEVVEAK
+677 EEEPTEEP
-688 VEEEKEEIDTLE
+688 VEEAAEEE
-700 EALDT
+700 PAE
-705 PTCEEAKEPVFE
+705 EPVE
-717 PEEEL
+717 
-722 NEEHAEEKEDIE
+722 
-734 AQESLDKEDS
+734 
-744 TEDMEVQEEENLETP
+744 
-759 MEEEALEDE
+759 E
-768 ATEEF
+768 ATEETPVEDAV
-773 IEEAIEE
+773 EEQTEE
-780 SNQDIE
+780 E
-786 DSKEKEPI
+786 ETEEEPI
-794 DVDNS
+794 DMDNS
-799 IDSKYDSDEEVD
+799 IDSKYDHDEEVD

-834 YDDSEEEVDNFI
+834 YDDSDEEVDNFI
-846 EDAESKEEPSFLDP
+846 EEPESKEETSFLDP
-860 FNSSNDD
+860 FNPSDD

-874 DEEVDDSIED
+874 EEADTSTEEFNAEEIDSKYDNDEEVDDSIED
-884 VEEESID
+884 IEEELNEEEALDDSKEEPID

-919 EEVDGSTSNLEEEAH
+919 EEVDSSTSNLEEEAH
-934 EEASTMEKEEEYVDS
+934 EDASTMEKEEEYVDS

-966 SNEEAESKE
+966 SNEEPESKD

-993 SEDLESNEEPEEN
+993 SEDLESNEKPEEN

-1012 DSYFSDEELNED
+1012 DSYFSEEELKED
-1024 EESKE
+1024 EEALDSPSNE
-1029 EDNFLEASKEEEYVD
+1029 ALE
-1044 SYFTEEELN
+1044 
-1053 EDAEESKDLEFNV
+1053 
-1066 ETESIEEND
+1066 
-1075 SKDASK
+1075 SK

-1096 EDEEVKDSSSKE
+1096 EDEEVKDSSSNE
-1108 APESVEDIKPI
+1108 APESIEDNKPI
-1119 EEPKEESDEEL
+1119 EDPKEESDEEL
-1130 DMDLDD
+1130 DMDLDE

>member
-260 HDIGKIRVPLEILCY
+260 HDIGKIRVPLEILCF
-275 PGKLEGEALLVM
+275 PGKLEGEALQVM

-506 EMGDVPIEKIE
+506 EMGDVPIEEIE

-524 TEEKEEIPLPIF
+524 IEEKEEIPLPIF

-639 DDPFKESTDSLEKL
+639 DDPFKESTDFLEKL
-653 EDVEEAP
+653 EDVEENQEE
-660 VEEEK
+660 EEEK
-665 EEVVEEQPEALV
+665 EEP
-677 EEEKEEVVEAK
+677 

-705 PTCEEAKEPVFE
+705 TTYEEAKEPVFE

-768 ATEEF
+768 TTEEF

-786 DSKEKEPI
+786 DSKEEEPI
-794 DVDNS
+794 DMDNS
-799 IDSKYDSDEEVD
+799 IDSKYDSEEEVD

-834 YDDSEEEVDNFI
+834 YDDSDEEVDNFI

-934 EEASTMEKEEEYVDS
+934 EEDSTMEKEEEYVDS

-960 EALDSP
+960 ESK
-966 SNEEAESKE
+966 EEDNSLEDSKE

-983 SEEELKEDEE
+983 SEDELKEDEE

-1012 DSYFSDEELNED
+1012 DSYFTEEELNED
-1024 EESKE
+1024 EE
-1029 EDNFLEASKEEEYVD
+1029 
-1044 SYFTEEELN
+1044 
-1053 EDAEESKDLEFNV
+1053 ESKDLESN
-1066 ETESIEEND
+1066 EDEEVKDSPSNEEAE
-1075 SKDASK
+1075 SKD
-1081 EEEYVDSYFS
+1081 EEYVDSYFS
-1091 EEELK
+1091 EEELN
-1096 EDEEVKDSSSKE
+1096 EDEEVKDSSSNE
-1108 APESVEDIKPI
+1108 APESVEDTKTI

-1130 DMDLDD
+1130 DMDLDE
-1136 DEDDEEDDD
+1136 DEDDEDEDD

>member
-430 VDEERPESLAADETE
+430 VDEERPESVAADETE

-547 KDPVEEEK
+547 KAPVEEEK
-555 EETEEEIDDEFDAFL
+555 NDIDDEFDAFL

-610 PILPKEETKEDIDD
+610 PILPREETKEDIDD

-722 NEEHAEEKEDIE
+722 TEEHAEEKEDIE

-768 ATEEF
+768 STEEF
-773 IEEAIEE
+773 SEEAIEE

-786 DSKEKEPI
+786 DSKEGEPI
-794 DVDNS
+794 DMDNS
-799 IDSKYDSDEEVD
+799 IDSKYDNDEEVD

-846 EDAESKEEPSFLDP
+846 EEDQKEKEESSFIDP
-860 FNSSNDD
+860 FNPSDD

-874 DEEVDDSIED
+874 EEEDTSALEFNDEEIDSKYDNDEEVDDSIED
-884 VEEESID
+884 TEEELVEEDALDDSKEEPID

-901 INNEEENLAI
+901 INNEEENLSI
-911 DSKYEDND
+911 NSKYDDLD
-919 EEVDGSTSNLEEEAH
+919 EEIDGSDSVLEEEESKEDNSKEAFK
-934 EEASTMEKEEEYVDS
+934 EEEYVDSYFSEEELNEDEESEDLESNEEPEENKEEEYVDS

-993 SEDLESNEEPEEN
+993 PKELSSNEE
-1006 KEEEYV
+1006 
-1012 DSYFSDEELNED
+1012 
-1024 EESKE
+1024 
-1029 EDNFLEASKEEEYVD
+1029 
-1044 SYFTEEELN
+1044 
-1053 EDAEESKDLEFNV
+1053 
-1066 ETESIEEND
+1066 
-1075 SKDASK
+1075 
-1081 EEEYVDSYFS
+1081 
-1091 EEELK
+1091 
-1096 EDEEVKDSSSKE
+1096 
-1108 APESVEDIKPI
+1108 PESVEDIKPI

-1145 DEEEEDDEDEDEEE
+1145 DEDEEEEPEEDEEE

>member
-547 KDPVEEEK
+547 KAPVEEEK
-555 EETEEEIDDEFDAFL
+555 NDIDDEFDAFL

-610 PILPKEETKEDIDD
+610 PILPKKETKEDIDD

-634 EIDAK
+634 EIDEK
-639 DDPFKESTDSLEKL
+639 DDPFKESTDSEEKL
-653 EDVEEAP
+653 EDVEETP

-665 EEVVEEQPEALV
+665 EEPVETPI
-677 EEEKEEVVEAK
+677 
-688 VEEEKEEIDTLE
+688 EEEKEEIDTVE

-705 PTCEEAKEPVFE
+705 PKDEDVQEPVFE

-734 AQESLDKEDS
+734 AQESLEKEDS
-744 TEDMEVQEEENLETP
+744 TEDTEVQEEENLETP

-768 ATEEF
+768 TTEEF
-773 IEEAIEE
+773 SEEAIEE

-786 DSKEKEPI
+786 DSKEEEPI
-794 DVDNS
+794 DMDNS
-799 IDSKYDSDEEVD
+799 IDSKYDNDEEVD

-834 YDDSEEEVDNFI
+834 YDDSDEEVDNFI

-860 FNSSNDD
+860 FNPFDD

-874 DEEVDDSIED
+874 DEEIDSKYDNDEEVDDSIED
-884 VEEESID
+884 VEEESEEETIDEKEEPID

-919 EEVDGSTSNLEEEAH
+919 EEVDGSTSNLEEEAVET
-934 EEASTMEKEEEYVDS
+934 EEAPTTEKEEEYVDF

-1053 EDAEESKDLEFNV
+1053 EDEEESKDLESN
-1066 ETESIEEND
+1066 
-1075 SKDASK
+1075 
-1081 EEEYVDSYFS
+1081 
-1091 EEELK
+1091 

-1145 DEEEEDDEDEDEEE
+1145 DEEEDDDDEEEEDDEDEDEEE

>member
-1 MENKYYNENYYN
+1 MESKYYNENYYN

-70 LFYMDGAVPSN
+70 LFYMDGAVPTN

-116 DVSNPDYEMGLLMT
+116 DVSNPDYEIGLLMT
-130 LLDHVSLY
+130 LLDQVSLY
-138 IYERKDVDE
+138 IYERKDIEE

-152 REDRRK
+152 REDKRK

-174 DHPDIIEKLNS
+174 DHSDIIEKLNS

-275 PGKLEGEALLVM
+275 PGKLEGEALAVM

-395 AVEDVALKKYDTMK
+395 AVEDIALKKYDTMK

-430 VDEERPESLAADETE
+430 IDEERPESVAADETE
-445 EYISEVINYESKK
+445 EYISGVINYESKK
-458 DDEEVVEEIIYV
+458 EDEEVVEEIIYV
-470 DENGNEIDYNPEE
+470 DENGNEIDYTPEA
-483 EPSFEPSYEE
+483 PSFEASYEE

-506 EMGDVPIEKIE
+506 EMGDVPIEEID
-517 HEEEDEE
+517 HEEEDEVI
-524 TEEKEEIPLPIF
+524 EEKEEIPLPRF

-547 KDPVEEEK
+547 QDKVEEEK
-555 EETEEEIDDEFDAFL
+555 EDIDDEFDAFL
-570 NSIPEKAPEEPKKF
+570 NSIPEKAEEEPKKF
-584 VPKVPLKNPVMDFDP
+584 VPKVPLKNPMMDFDP

-634 EIDAK
+634 EIDEK
-639 DDPFKESTDSLEKL
+639 NDSSKESIDSIEKL
-653 EDVEEAP
+653 EDVEETQ
-660 VEEEK
+660 EK
-665 EEVVEEQPEALV
+665 
-677 EEEKEEVVEAK
+677 EEEKEEVVEAL
-688 VEEEKEEIDTLE
+688 VEEKKEEIDTVE
-700 EALDT
+700 EAIDR
-705 PTCEEAKEPVFE
+705 PIDEEVQ
-717 PEEEL
+717 
-722 NEEHAEEKEDIE
+722 EEKE
-734 AQESLDKEDS
+734 ESS
-744 TEDMEVQEEENLETP
+744 TEDMEESASSDIESEEVDD
-759 MEEEALEDE
+759 AIDSIDEDE
-768 ATEEF
+768 VDDSTLELDTL
-773 IEEAIEE
+773 IEE
-780 SNQDIE
+780 SN
-786 DSKEKEPI
+786 
-794 DVDNS
+794 
-799 IDSKYDSDEEVD
+799 
-811 DSKEEIDAST
+811 
-821 EESDY
+821 
-826 SDEEIDSK
+826 DEEIDSK
-834 YDDSEEEVDNFI
+834 YDDLDEEVDNFI
-846 EDAESKEEPSFLDP
+846 EEDQKEESSFIDP
-860 FNSSNDD
+860 FNPSSD

-874 DEEVDDSIED
+874 EEDTSDLEFNDEEIDSKYDNDEEVDDSIED
-884 VEEESID
+884 IEEELDEEDALDDSKEEPID
-891 SLDLDIEDDS
+891 SFDLDIEDDS
-901 INNEEENLAI
+901 INSEEENLLI
-911 DSKYEDND
+911 NSKYDDLD
-919 EEVDGSTSNLEEEAH
+919 EEIDGS
-934 EEASTMEKEEEYVDS
+934 DS
-949 YFSEEE
+949 I
-955 LKEDE
+955 L
-960 EALDSP
+960 
-966 SNEEAESKE
+966 
-975 EEYVDSYF
+975 
-983 SEEELKEDEE
+983 
-993 SEDLESNEEPEEN
+993 
-1006 KEEEYV
+1006 
-1012 DSYFSDEELNED
+1012 ED

-1029 EDNFLEASKEEEYVD
+1029 GDNSKEASREEEYVD
-1044 SYFTEEELN
+1044 SYFTEEELK
-1053 EDAEESKDLEFNV
+1053 EDE
-1066 ETESIEEND
+1066 ESIEEND
-1075 SKDASK
+1075 SKEASK
-1081 EEEYVDSYFS
+1081 EEEYVSSYFT
-1091 EEELK
+1091 EEELN
-1096 EDEEVKDSSSKE
+1096 EDEEPKELSSNEEPLSK
-1108 APESVEDIKPI
+1108 EDIKPI
-1119 EEPKEESDEEL
+1119 KEEDPKEESDGEL
-1130 DMDLDD
+1130 DMDLDED
-1136 DEDDEEDDD
+1136 DEDEDDEEDDD
-1145 DEEEEDDEDEDEEE
+1145 EDLDEDEEG

>member
-470 DENGNEIDYNPEE
+470 DENGNEIDYTPEE

-555 EETEEEIDDEFDAFL
+555 EEAKEDIDDEFDAFL

-610 PILPKEETKEDIDD
+610 PILPKKETKEDIED

-634 EIDAK
+634 EIDEK

-653 EDVEEAP
+653 EDVEETP

-665 EEVVEEQPEALV
+665 EEPVETPI
-677 EEEKEEVVEAK
+677 
-688 VEEEKEEIDTLE
+688 EEEKEEIDTVE

-705 PTCEEAKEPVFE
+705 PKDEDVQEPVFE

-744 TEDMEVQEEENLETP
+744 TEDMEVQEEENLENP

-768 ATEEF
+768 TTEEF
-773 IEEAIEE
+773 SEEAIEE

-786 DSKEKEPI
+786 DSKEEEPI
-794 DVDNS
+794 DMDNS
-799 IDSKYDSDEEVD
+799 IDSKYDNDEEVD

-826 SDEEIDSK
+826 SD
-834 YDDSEEEVDNFI
+834 
-846 EDAESKEEPSFLDP
+846 
-860 FNSSNDD
+860 
-867 GKKSFFD
+867 
-874 DEEVDDSIED
+874 
-884 VEEESID
+884 
-891 SLDLDIEDDS
+891 
-901 INNEEENLAI
+901 
-911 DSKYEDND
+911 
-919 EEVDGSTSNLEEEAH
+919 
-934 EEASTMEKEEEYVDS
+934 
-949 YFSEEE
+949 
-955 LKEDE
+955 
-960 EALDSP
+960 
-966 SNEEAESKE
+966 
-975 EEYVDSYF
+975 
-983 SEEELKEDEE
+983 
-993 SEDLESNEEPEEN
+993 
-1006 KEEEYV
+1006 
-1012 DSYFSDEELNED
+1012 
-1024 EESKE
+1024 
-1029 EDNFLEASKEEEYVD
+1029 
-1044 SYFTEEELN
+1044 
-1053 EDAEESKDLEFNV
+1053 
-1066 ETESIEEND
+1066 
-1075 SKDASK
+1075 
-1081 EEEYVDSYFS
+1081 
-1091 EEELK
+1091 
-1096 EDEEVKDSSSKE
+1096 
-1108 APESVEDIKPI
+1108 
-1119 EEPKEESDEEL
+1119 
-1130 DMDLDD
+1130 
-1136 DEDDEEDDD
+1136 
-1145 DEEEEDDEDEDEEE
+1145 
-1159 DSNPKHKKF
+1159 
-1168 FSNDIY
+1168 
-1174 RKMFTYN
+1174 
-1181 PNKKKK
+1181 

>member
-430 VDEERPESLAADETE
+430 VDEERPESVAADETE

-506 EMGDVPIEKIE
+506 EMGDVPIEEIE

-524 TEEKEEIPLPIF
+524 IEEKEEIPLPVF

-547 KDPVEEEK
+547 KNPVEEEK

-634 EIDAK
+634 EIDEK

-653 EDVEEAP
+653 EDVEENQ
-660 VEEEK
+660 ES
-665 EEVVEEQPEALV
+665 
-677 EEEKEEVVEAK
+677 
-688 VEEEKEEIDTLE
+688 EEEKEEIDTVE

-705 PTCEEAKEPVFE
+705 PKDEDVQEPVFE

-744 TEDMEVQEEENLETP
+744 TEDTEVQEEENLETP
-759 MEEEALEDE
+759 MEEEVLEDE
-768 ATEEF
+768 TTEEF

-786 DSKEKEPI
+786 DSKEEEPI
-794 DVDNS
+794 DMDNS

-934 EEASTMEKEEEYVDS
+934 EKDSTTEKEEEYVDS

-1012 DSYFSDEELNED
+1012 DSYF
-1024 EESKE
+1024 
-1029 EDNFLEASKEEEYVD
+1029 
-1044 SYFTEEELN
+1044 TEEELN

-1091 EEELK
+1091 EEELN
-1096 EDEEVKDSSSKE
+1096 EDEEVKDSSSNE
-1108 APESVEDIKPI
+1108 APESIEDIKPI
-1119 EEPKEESDEEL
+1119 EEPKEESDEDL
-1130 DMDLDD
+1130 DMDLD
-1136 DEDDEEDDD
+1136 E
-1145 DEEEEDDEDEDEEE
+1145 DEDEDEEE

>member
-430 VDEERPESLAADETE
+430 VDEERPESVAADETE

-506 EMGDVPIEKIE
+506 EMGDVPIEEIE

-524 TEEKEEIPLPIF
+524 KEEKEEIPLPIF

-547 KDPVEEEK
+547 KNPVEEEK

-634 EIDAK
+634 EIDEK
-639 DDPFKESTDSLEKL
+639 DDPFKESTDSEEKL
-653 EDVEEAP
+653 EDVEETQ
-660 VEEEK
+660 
-665 EEVVEEQPEALV
+665 EVAEEQPEALV
-677 EEEKEEVVEAK
+677 EEEKEE
-688 VEEEKEEIDTLE
+688 IDTVE

-705 PTCEEAKEPVFE
+705 PKDEDVQEPVFE

-768 ATEEF
+768 TTEEF

-786 DSKEKEPI
+786 DSKEEEPI
-794 DVDNS
+794 DMDNS
-799 IDSKYDSDEEVD
+799 IDSKYDSEEEVD

-846 EDAESKEEPSFLDP
+846 EDAESKEEPPFLDP

-919 EEVDGSTSNLEEEAH
+919 EEIDGSDSILEEKESTDEL
-934 EEASTMEKEEEYVDS
+934 EEDNSKE
-949 YFSEEE
+949 
-955 LKEDE
+955 
-960 EALDSP
+960 
-966 SNEEAESKE
+966 ESKE

-983 SEEELKEDEE
+983 TE
-993 SEDLESNEEPEEN
+993 
-1006 KEEEYV
+1006 
-1012 DSYFSDEELNED
+1012 EELNEE

-1029 EDNFLEASKEEEYVD
+1029 EDNSLEASKEEEYVD

-1053 EDAEESKDLEFNV
+1053 EDEEVDGSTSNLEEEAV
-1066 ETESIEEND
+1066 ETEEAPTME
-1075 SKDASK
+1075 K

-1096 EDEEVKDSSSKE
+1096 EDEEVKDSSSNE

-1119 EEPKEESDEEL
+1119 EDPKEESDEEL
-1130 DMDLDD
+1130 D
-1136 DEDDEEDDD
+1136 
-1145 DEEEEDDEDEDEEE
+1145 
-1159 DSNPKHKKF
+1159 
-1168 FSNDIY
+1168 I
-1174 RKMFTYN
+1174 
-1181 PNKKKK
+1181 

>member
-517 HEEEDEE
+517 HEEEDE
-524 TEEKEEIPLPIF
+524 
-536 NLDEK
+536 
-541 IEEEPI
+541 
-547 KDPVEEEK
+547 
-555 EETEEEIDDEFDAFL
+555 
-570 NSIPEKAPEEPKKF
+570 
-584 VPKVPLKNPVMDFDP
+584 
-599 FKEDI
+599 
-604 DPVFQE
+604 
-610 PILPKEETKEDIDD
+610 
-624 EFDAFLNSIP
+624 
-634 EIDAK
+634 
-639 DDPFKESTDSLEKL
+639 
-653 EDVEEAP
+653 
-660 VEEEK
+660 
-665 EEVVEEQPEALV
+665 
-677 EEEKEEVVEAK
+677 
-688 VEEEKEEIDTLE
+688 
-700 EALDT
+700 
-705 PTCEEAKEPVFE
+705 
-717 PEEEL
+717 
-722 NEEHAEEKEDIE
+722 
-734 AQESLDKEDS
+734 
-744 TEDMEVQEEENLETP
+744 
-759 MEEEALEDE
+759 
-768 ATEEF
+768 
-773 IEEAIEE
+773 
-780 SNQDIE
+780 
-786 DSKEKEPI
+786 
-794 DVDNS
+794 
-799 IDSKYDSDEEVD
+799 
-811 DSKEEIDAST
+811 
-821 EESDY
+821 
-826 SDEEIDSK
+826 
-834 YDDSEEEVDNFI
+834 
-846 EDAESKEEPSFLDP
+846 
-860 FNSSNDD
+860 
-867 GKKSFFD
+867 
-874 DEEVDDSIED
+874 
-884 VEEESID
+884 
-891 SLDLDIEDDS
+891 
-901 INNEEENLAI
+901 
-911 DSKYEDND
+911 
-919 EEVDGSTSNLEEEAH
+919 
-934 EEASTMEKEEEYVDS
+934 
-949 YFSEEE
+949 
-955 LKEDE
+955 
-960 EALDSP
+960 
-966 SNEEAESKE
+966 
-975 EEYVDSYF
+975 
-983 SEEELKEDEE
+983 
-993 SEDLESNEEPEEN
+993 
-1006 KEEEYV
+1006 
-1012 DSYFSDEELNED
+1012 
-1024 EESKE
+1024 
-1029 EDNFLEASKEEEYVD
+1029 
-1044 SYFTEEELN
+1044 
-1053 EDAEESKDLEFNV
+1053 
-1066 ETESIEEND
+1066 
-1075 SKDASK
+1075 
-1081 EEEYVDSYFS
+1081 
-1091 EEELK
+1091 
-1096 EDEEVKDSSSKE
+1096 
-1108 APESVEDIKPI
+1108 
-1119 EEPKEESDEEL
+1119 
-1130 DMDLDD
+1130 
-1136 DEDDEEDDD
+1136 
-1145 DEEEEDDEDEDEEE
+1145 
-1159 DSNPKHKKF
+1159 
-1168 FSNDIY
+1168 
-1174 RKMFTYN
+1174 
-1181 PNKKKK
+1181 

>member
-70 LFYMDGAVPSN
+70 LFYMDGAVPTN

-116 DVSNPDYEMGLLMT
+116 DVSNPDYEIGLLMT
-130 LLDHVSLY
+130 LLDQVSLY
-138 IYERKDVDE
+138 IYERKDIEE

-152 REDRRK
+152 REDKRK

-174 DHPDIIEKLNS
+174 DHSDIIEKLNS

-275 PGKLEGEALLVM
+275 PGKLEGEALAVM

-395 AVEDVALKKYDTMK
+395 AVEDIALKKYDTMK

-430 VDEERPESLAADETE
+430 IDEERPESVAADETE
-445 EYISEVINYESKK
+445 EYISGVINYESKK
-458 DDEEVVEEIIYV
+458 EDEEVVEEIIYV
-470 DENGNEIDYNPEE
+470 DENGNEIDYTPEA
-483 EPSFEPSYEE
+483 PSFEASYEE

-506 EMGDVPIEKIE
+506 EMGDVPIEEID
-517 HEEEDEE
+517 HEEEDEVIA
-524 TEEKEEIPLPIF
+524 EKEEITLPRF

-547 KDPVEEEK
+547 QDKVEEEK
-555 EETEEEIDDEFDAFL
+555 EDIDDEFDAFL
-570 NSIPEKAPEEPKKF
+570 NSIPEKAEEEPKKF
-584 VPKVPLKNPVMDFDP
+584 VPKVPLKNPMMDFDP

-634 EIDAK
+634 EIDEK
-639 DDPFKESTDSLEKL
+639 NDSSTDSKEKL
-653 EDVEEAP
+653 EDVEEAQ
-660 VEEEK
+660 EK
-665 EEVVEEQPEALV
+665 
-677 EEEKEEVVEAK
+677 
-688 VEEEKEEIDTLE
+688 EEEKEEIVEALVEEKKEEIDTVE
-700 EALDT
+700 EAIDR
-705 PTCEEAKEPVFE
+705 PIDEEVQ
-717 PEEEL
+717 
-722 NEEHAEEKEDIE
+722 EEKE
-734 AQESLDKEDS
+734 ESS
-744 TEDMEVQEEENLETP
+744 TEDMEESASSDIESEEVDD
-759 MEEEALEDE
+759 ASYSDEDE
-768 ATEEF
+768 VDDSTLELDTLTEESNDEEINSKYDDLDEEVDNF
-773 IEEAIEE
+773 IEEAQEEKEE
-780 SNQDIE
+780 SSFTDPFNPSSDGKK
-786 DSKEKEPI
+786 SFF
-794 DVDNS
+794 
-799 IDSKYDSDEEVD
+799 DEED
-811 DSKEEIDAST
+811 T
-821 EESDY
+821 SDLEFN
-826 SDEEIDSK
+826 DEEIDSK
-834 YDDSEEEVDNFI
+834 YDN
-846 EDAESKEEPSFLDP
+846 
-860 FNSSNDD
+860 
-867 GKKSFFD
+867 

-884 VEEESID
+884 IEEELDEEDALDDSKEEPID
-891 SLDLDIEDDS
+891 SFDLDIEDDS
-901 INNEEENLAI
+901 INSEEENLLI
-911 DSKYEDND
+911 NSKYDDLD
-919 EEVDGSTSNLEEEAH
+919 EEIDGS
-934 EEASTMEKEEEYVDS
+934 DS
-949 YFSEEE
+949 I
-955 LKEDE
+955 L
-960 EALDSP
+960 
-966 SNEEAESKE
+966 
-975 EEYVDSYF
+975 
-983 SEEELKEDEE
+983 
-993 SEDLESNEEPEEN
+993 
-1006 KEEEYV
+1006 
-1012 DSYFSDEELNED
+1012 ED

-1029 EDNFLEASKEEEYVD
+1029 GDNSKEASREEEYVD
-1044 SYFTEEELN
+1044 SYFTEEELK
-1053 EDAEESKDLEFNV
+1053 EDE
-1066 ETESIEEND
+1066 ESIEEND
-1075 SKDASK
+1075 SKEASK
-1081 EEEYVDSYFS
+1081 EEEYVSSYFT

-1096 EDEEVKDSSSKE
+1096 EDEEIEELSSTEEPVSK
-1108 APESVEDIKPI
+1108 EDIKPI
-1119 EEPKEESDEEL
+1119 KEEDPKEESDGEL
-1130 DMDLDD
+1130 DMDLDED
-1136 DEDDEEDDD
+1136 DEDEDDEEDDD
-1145 DEEEEDDEDEDEEE
+1145 EDLDEDEEG

>member
-1 MENKYYNENYYN
+1 MESKYYNENYYN

-70 LFYMDGAVPSN
+70 LFYMDGAVPTN

-116 DVSNPDYEMGLLMT
+116 DVSNPDYEIGLLMT
-130 LLDHVSLY
+130 LLDQVSLY
-138 IYERKDVDE
+138 IYERKDIEE

-152 REDRRK
+152 REDKRK

-174 DHPDIIEKLNS
+174 DHSDIIEKLNS

-275 PGKLEGEALLVM
+275 PGKLEGEALAVM

-395 AVEDVALKKYDTMK
+395 AVEDIALKKYDTMK

-430 VDEERPESLAADETE
+430 IDEERPESVAADETE
-445 EYISEVINYESKK
+445 EYISGVINYESKK
-458 DDEEVVEEIIYV
+458 DDEEVVEKIIYV
-470 DENGNEIDYNPEE
+470 DENGNEIDYNKEA
-483 EPSFEPSYEE
+483 PSFEASYEE

-506 EMGDVPIEKIE
+506 EMGDVPIEEID
-517 HEEEDEE
+517 HEEEDEVI
-524 TEEKEEIPLPIF
+524 EEKEEIPLPIF

-541 IEEEPI
+541 LEEEPI
-547 KDPVEEEK
+547 QDKVEEEK
-555 EETEEEIDDEFDAFL
+555 EDIDDEFDAFL
-570 NSIPEKAPEEPKKF
+570 NSIPEKAEEEPKKF
-584 VPKVPLKNPVMDFDP
+584 VPKVPLKNPMMDFDP

-610 PILPKEETKEDIDD
+610 PILPKEEKKEDIDD

-634 EIDAK
+634 EIDEK
-639 DDPFKESTDSLEKL
+639 NDSFMESTDSKEKL
-653 EDVEEAP
+653 EDAEETQEK
-660 VEEEK
+660 EEEK
-665 EEVVEEQPEALV
+665 EEVEALV
-677 EEEKEEVVEAK
+677 EL
-688 VEEEKEEIDTLE
+688 EKEEIDTVE
-700 EALDT
+700 EAIDT
-705 PTCEEAKEPVFE
+705 PIDIETQ
-717 PEEEL
+717 
-722 NEEHAEEKEDIE
+722 EEKE
-734 AQESLDKEDS
+734 EDS
-744 TEDMEVQEEENLETP
+744 TED
-759 MEEEALEDE
+759 
-768 ATEEF
+768 TEE
-773 IEEAIEE
+773 
-780 SNQDIE
+780 SVSSDIE
-786 DSKEKEPI
+786 S
-794 DVDNS
+794 
-799 IDSKYDSDEEVD
+799 EEVD
-811 DSKEEIDAST
+811 DASYSDEDEVDDSTLELDTLT
-821 EESDY
+821 EESN
-826 SDEEIDSK
+826 DEEINSK
-834 YDDSEEEVDNFI
+834 YDDLDEEVDNFI
-846 EDAESKEEPSFLDP
+846 EEAQEEKEKSSFTDP
-860 FNSSNDD
+860 FNPSSD

-874 DEEVDDSIED
+874 EEIDESALEFNDKEIDSKYDNDEDVDDSIED
-884 VEEESID
+884 IEELDEEDALDDSKEEPID
-891 SLDLDIEDDS
+891 SFDLDIEDDS
-901 INNEEENLAI
+901 INNEEENLLI
-911 DSKYEDND
+911 NSKYDDLD
-919 EEVDGSTSNLEEEAH
+919 EEIDGS
-934 EEASTMEKEEEYVDS
+934 DS
-949 YFSEEE
+949 I
-955 LKEDE
+955 L
-960 EALDSP
+960 
-966 SNEEAESKE
+966 
-975 EEYVDSYF
+975 
-983 SEEELKEDEE
+983 
-993 SEDLESNEEPEEN
+993 
-1006 KEEEYV
+1006 
-1012 DSYFSDEELNED
+1012 ED

-1029 EDNFLEASKEEEYVD
+1029 EDNSKDASKEEEYVD
-1044 SYFTEEELN
+1044 SYFTEEELK
-1053 EDAEESKDLEFNV
+1053 EDE
-1066 ETESIEEND
+1066 ESIEEND
-1075 SKDASK
+1075 SKEVSK
-1081 EEEYVDSYFS
+1081 EEEYVSSYFT

-1096 EDEEVKDSSSKE
+1096 EDEEIEELSSTEEPLSK
-1108 APESVEDIKPI
+1108 EDIKPI
-1119 EEPKEESDEEL
+1119 KEEDPKEEYDGEL
-1130 DMDLDD
+1130 DMDLDED
-1136 DEDDEEDDD
+1136 DDDEEDDD
-1145 DEEEEDDEDEDEEE
+1145 EDLDEEEEE